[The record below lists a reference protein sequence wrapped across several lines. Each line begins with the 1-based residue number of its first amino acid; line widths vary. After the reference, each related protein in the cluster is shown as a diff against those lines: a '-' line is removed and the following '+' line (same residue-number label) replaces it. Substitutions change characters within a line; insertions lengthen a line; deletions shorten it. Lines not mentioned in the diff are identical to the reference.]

1 MIRRLSA
8 DDLPVIQDLL
18 AQLSEASHADTYQP
32 ARMAELL
39 LEMETLPQVYLN
51 LVYEVDGMVCGFLSM
66 VFYRTLFHA
75 GGTALI
81 NELVVDRSCRG
92 RGLGRALVQ
101 AAAEEARAHGM
112 DEIEVGTE
120 KENLAAQS
128 FYHRVG
134 FDEEYI
140 LLGLEFHEN
149 P

>member
-1 MIRRLSA
+1 MIRRLAA
-8 DDLPVIQDLL
+8 DDLPVVQGLL
-18 AQLSEASHADTYQP
+18 AQLAEAAHADTYQP

-51 LVYEVDGMVCGFLSM
+51 LVCEIDGMVRGFLSV

-101 AAAEEARAHGM
+101 AAVEAARARGM

-120 KENLAAQS
+120 NENLAAQS

-140 LLGLEFHEN
+140 LLGLEFPVN
-149 P
+149 T